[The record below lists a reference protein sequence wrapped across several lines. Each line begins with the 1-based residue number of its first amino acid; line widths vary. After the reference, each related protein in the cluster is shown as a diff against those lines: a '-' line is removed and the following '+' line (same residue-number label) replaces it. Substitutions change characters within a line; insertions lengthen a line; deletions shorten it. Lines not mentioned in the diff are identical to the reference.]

1 MQIPVAQNFA
11 FSSPAF
17 KAPSRYFD
25 SLILKYQATES
36 EIKAK
41 IYWRYDDMTE
51 FDETHSQSVSLK
63 KSDQWTRERVDL
75 TESKNWDKGK
85 TITQIKI
92 EILSPSNQKLATIS
106 PETSGTQPIS
116 VSGQVLFN
124 YIIFDRNSFSD
135 TFER

>member
-1 MQIPVAQNFA
+1 
-11 FSSPAF
+11 
-17 KAPSRYFD
+17 
-25 SLILKYQATES
+25 
-36 EIKAK
+36 
-41 IYWRYDDMTE
+41 MTE
-51 FDETHSQSVSLK
+51 FDETHSQSASLK

-75 TESKNWDKGK
+75 AESKNWDKGK

-106 PETSGTQPIS
+106 PVTSGTPQIS